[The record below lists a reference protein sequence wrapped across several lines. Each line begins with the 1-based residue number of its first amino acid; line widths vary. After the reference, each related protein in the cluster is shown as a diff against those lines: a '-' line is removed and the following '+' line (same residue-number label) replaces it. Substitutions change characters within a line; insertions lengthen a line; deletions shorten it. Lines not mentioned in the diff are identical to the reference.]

1 MSMHKSFR
9 NDTST
14 PPGQVINFEVPLVEE
29 LKTMK
34 LYELPRGSLFKCDN
48 GSLLNHLNNP
58 VYLLDHLDGMYSVC
72 YDQNNQIVHF
82 AAWTEVVPVVEFK

>member
-14 PPGQVINFEVPLVEE
+14 PPGQVVNFEVPLVEE

-34 LYELPRGSLFKCDN
+34 LYELPRGSMFKCDN
-48 GSLLNHLNNP
+48 GSLLEYPDNP
-58 VYLLDHLDGMYSVC
+58 TYLLNHLDGMYSVC
-72 YDQNNQIVHF
+72 YDKNNQIVHF
-82 AAWTEVVPVVEFK
+82 AAWTPVKIVKE